1 MNYEQLEERS
11 LSLADGLDEIAGVI
25 GGQLGLEGE
34 AKKLSDRAQQVREDR
49 FRVLVIGEFKRGKS
63 TLLNAMLGDDILPRK
78 VTEATAVVTLIQYGD
93 VPEVRVFFDNGQ
105 PEEVLSLTNFRQR
118 YELTMED
125 SEDREVAMDRFSHV
139 EHAVLSF
146 PIELC
151 RHRIELVDS
160 PGLGAHQTRTL
171 RTQKFLPHA
180 DAIIF
185 VLNAQ
190 QFLGEDESHFL
201 ESILLPLGLR
211 NIFFIVN
218 GWNLIDEA
226 VINPEDA
233 ARERADLEDH
243 IRRRLNPFCVVG
255 GRDLSAER
263 IFRVNALG
271 ALKARMRK
279 PPLAS
284 LLEESNVPA
293 FEESLQRFLVEDRGR
308 ARTDAI
314 LGVVK
319 TATGEV
325 NRFIET
331 QQALANESIEKIEAS
346 WKALQPKLDRLR
358 GIRQHILGFLDSQSA
373 NLQDRLVISYQT
385 HIRKIE
391 ERLPEEVEQFDLT
404 DIVKGS
410 MVWASITDW
419 AREDENK
426 FAKRVERS
434 IKPQVQKLLERHFAT
449 WQQSVVNNEMQAVKI
464 DVDKHLQEEA
474 AEYRRVL
481 QEIEERI
488 GIHSSTIQIQ
498 ELVDRWMGESEQK
511 GGATFELSGGGVM
524 GDLSWL
530 VGGIAIDVAA
540 EVLFHMATLWVPVV
554 GLVVTGIRML
564 VREGAMRQ
572 QIRDNI
578 VLKIREA
585 LTLASQTKS
594 AEIRAQIRESF
605 DGLKDKIAGNIDSEI
620 AIIDASVQSI
630 IERKKSEE
638 FSAEQ
643 EQARLEAA
651 RAAMA
656 AATGRIQSALLAH

>member
-11 LSLADGLDEIAGVI
+11 LLLADGLDEIAGVV
-25 GGQLGLEGE
+25 GGQLGLAAE
-34 AKKLSDRAQQVREDR
+34 AKKLSDRALQVREDR

-78 VTEATAVVTLIQYGD
+78 VTESTAVVTLIQYGD
-93 VPEVRVFFDNGQ
+93 APQVRVVFDNGQ
-105 PEEVLSLTNFRQR
+105 PDEVLGLPEFRQR

-125 SEDREVAMDRFSHV
+125 SEDREAAMDRFSHV
-139 EHAVLSF
+139 DHAVLSY
-146 PIELC
+146 PIDLC

-171 RTQKFLPHA
+171 RTQKFLPNA
-180 DAIIF
+180 DAIVF

-211 NIFFIVN
+211 NIFFIIN
-218 GWNLIDEA
+218 GWNLIDES
-226 VINPEDA
+226 VIHPEDA
-233 ARERADLEDH
+233 ERERANLDEH
-243 IRRRLNPFCVVG
+243 IRRRLTPFCVIG

-271 ALKARMRK
+271 ALKARMRR

-284 LLEESNVPA
+284 LLEESHVPA

-308 ARTDAI
+308 ARNDAI

-331 QQALANESIEKIEAS
+331 QQALADESIEKIEAS

-373 NLQDRLVISYQT
+373 NLQDRLVVSYQN
-385 HIRKIE
+385 HIRKME
-391 ERLPEEVEQFDLT
+391 ERLPEEVDQFDLSE
-404 DIVKGS
+404 IVKGS
-410 MVWASITDW
+410 VVWASLTDW
-419 AREDENK
+419 ARDDENK
-426 FAKRVERS
+426 FAKKVERC
-434 IKPQVQKLLERHFAT
+434 IKPQVQKLLERHFAP
-449 WQQSVVNNEMQAVKI
+449 WQQSVVNNEIQAVKI

-474 AEYRRVL
+474 AEYQRVL

-488 GIHSSTIQIQ
+488 GIHSTPLRIQ
-498 ELVDRWMGESEQK
+498 ELVERWLSEPQQK
-511 GGATFELSGGGVM
+511 GAAAFELSGTGVM
-524 GDLSWL
+524 GEMSWL

-540 EVLFHMATLWVPVV
+540 EVFFHMATLWVPVV
-554 GLVVTGIRML
+554 GLVVTGVRML
-564 VREGAMRQ
+564 VREGTMRK
-572 QIRDNI
+572 QIRENI
-578 VLKIREA
+578 VLKIREG

-594 AEIRAQIRESF
+594 AEIRAQIKESF
-605 DGLKDKIAGNIDSEI
+605 EALKEKIAGNIDGEI
-620 AIIDASVQSI
+620 AIIDASIQSI
-630 IERKKSEE
+630 LDRKRSEE

-643 EQARLEAA
+643 EQARLAEA
-651 RAAMA
+651 RASIDAAVGRIHSALA
-656 AATGRIQSALLAH
+656 AA